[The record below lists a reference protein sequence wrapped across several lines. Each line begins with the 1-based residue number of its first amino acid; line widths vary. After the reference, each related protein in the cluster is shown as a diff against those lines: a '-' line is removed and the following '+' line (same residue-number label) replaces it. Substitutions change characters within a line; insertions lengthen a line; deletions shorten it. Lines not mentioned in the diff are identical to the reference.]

1 MQNIVSNFESL
12 SEEDFSDYAGEWIAV
27 INNKIVEHEA
37 SFKEIY
43 DKIKQKYPKER
54 PLIGKVPEKNLI
66 TYSVD

>member
-1 MQNIVSNFESL
+1 MQKTTSNFESL
-12 SEEDFSDYAGEWIAV
+12 KEEDFSHYAEEWIAV
-27 INNKIVEHEA
+27 IEDKVVEHGA

-43 DKIKQKYPKER
+43 ERVKIKYPRER